1 MTMFILGRIIFGA
14 YFLYSGFS
22 HFQNEKMLTG
32 YAKSKGIPSAR
43 LAVLFTGLIM
53 ILGGL
58 GFLFDMHR
66 MEATVLLIIFLLPTT
81 LMMHAFWKVKD
92 PAHRSNEMIAFG
104 KNAAIIGA
112 LLMLLY

>member
-14 YFLYSGFS
+14 YFLYSGFN

-43 LAVLFTGLIM
+43 LAVLITGVIL

-58 GFLFDMHR
+58 GFLLGDYMR
-66 MEATVLLIIFLLPTT
+66 EAAILLIIFLVPTT
-81 LMMHAFWKVKD
+81 VMMHNFWKIKD
-92 PAHRSNEMIAFG
+92 PAHRANETIAFG

-112 LLMLLY
+112 LLMMIA